1 MAILERLKKTM
12 QQIGANTGLGKEYK
26 SIFDLQDVPA
36 FNQFYN
42 IGIFPW
48 KYLYRGFY
56 KPWHLIDAPT
66 IADPKHKRNLAYLNL
81 SKAVCAELAGM
92 VWTDQCEV
100 SVSIDGVEGDDPL
113 DQFVQHV
120 LTKNNFQRKMPEARS
135 NRLLPW
141 VARR

>member
-56 KPWHLIDAPT
+56 KPWHLIPAPT
-66 IADPKHKRNLAYLNL
+66 IADPEH
-81 SKAVCAELAGM
+81 
-92 VWTDQCEV
+92 
-100 SVSIDGVEGDDPL
+100 
-113 DQFVQHV
+113 
-120 LTKNNFQRKMPEARS
+120 
-135 NRLLPW
+135 
-141 VARR
+141 